1 MSAKPRTTKP
11 KIAYFAGSNATIHSI
26 PPLIT
31 SNKARAKYGLAPLTD
46 PDQSPARFDV
56 LRPQRLARPAV
67 VYVEQFSAHPLE
79 ADAAEL
85 YGPPDGYLDSQGNFH
100 KERTNAADKP
110 VYEVELKPDDGLYPL
125 PYMARQADGAAWDAD
140 GTKEI
145 APADQSRQPFFPD
158 GSRPVE
164 EIDRL
169 SVGEHG
175 TGNLISAYAEV
186 EFFRVLPPS
195 GYKKGLP
202 ADRRTDEGEG
212 DIPPETLGKD
222 FFPYR
227 PPHLGQHPPR
237 LGLARIVNAVQ
248 AVLSSGKYAG
258 AIWTQGSP
266 RIEETLY
273 WLNLLLD
280 TTLPLCGNS
289 AQRAHGMISNDGPKN
304 LVDSVDF
311 ITSRVW
317 ADEAGK
323 NRTGLVLIQ
332 EQQIF
337 AAREVQKGDARPGGY
352 VATGGH
358 GGILG
363 GIGFGGNAAIKYVP
377 ATRHTHRSDVN
388 ISRLPNE
395 VMGVRRGDDARLA
408 SVKVAIK
415 DAKGALLDTAIPK
428 VSVIKDGN
436 YVNDDFDSG
445 IESQVDVLALMDLK
459 LRQAPLAGFV
469 LEGLSPYGTTTSRPR
484 HQVLLRA
491 VCSGM
496 PVARVGRGNNEGF
509 SQAVDMFI
517 GGSNLTSTK
526 ARLLLMACLMKF
538 GSLPPAAD
546 PDRPTKAELDAIRSK
561 LADYQ
566 AVFDTH

>member
-1 MSAKPRTTKP
+1 MSSKPR
-11 KIAYFAGSNATIHSI
+11 IAYFAGSNATIHSI
-26 PPLIT
+26 PTLVT
-31 SNKARAKYGLAPLTD
+31 SNKARAKYGLEPLTD
-46 PDQSPARFDV
+46 PDKSPPRFDV
-56 LRPQRLARPAV
+56 LRAQRLAKPAV

-85 YGPPDGYLDSQGNFH
+85 YGPPDGYLDAQGNFH
-100 KERTNAADKP
+100 KERRSAGDKP
-110 VYEVELKPDDGLYPL
+110 VYEVELSPDDGLYPL
-125 PYMARQADGAAWDAD
+125 PYMARQADGRAWDAD
-140 GTKEI
+140 GAQEI
-145 APADQSRQPFFPD
+145 AAAAQSRQPFFPD

-164 EIDRL
+164 EVDRL

-175 TGNLISAYAEV
+175 TGNLMSAYAE
-186 EFFRVLPPS
+186 FDFIRVLPPS

-202 ADRRTDEGEG
+202 AHLRTDIGEG
-212 DIPPETLGKD
+212 DIAPESMGRD

-248 AVLSSGKYAG
+248 ATLSSGKYAG

-273 WLNLLLD
+273 WLHLLLD

-304 LVDSVDF
+304 LVDSVEF

-317 ADEAGK
+317 ADEAGH

-337 AAREVQKGDARPGGY
+337 AARDVQKGDARPGGY

-363 GIGFGGNAAIKYVP
+363 GIGFGGKPAINYLP
-377 ATRHTHRSDVN
+377 ATRHTYRSDVN
-388 ISRLPNE
+388 ISRLPAE
-395 VMGVRRGDDARLA
+395 VAGVRRAEDGRLSQVA
-408 SVKVAIK
+408 VAIK
-415 DAKGALLDTAIPK
+415 AAGGTLLDTAIPK
-428 VSVIKDGN
+428 VSIIKDGN
-436 YVNDDFDSG
+436 YTGDGFEDG
-445 IESQVDVLALMDLK
+445 IESQVDVLALLDNK
-459 LRQAPLAGFV
+459 LRNAPLSGFV
-469 LEGLSPYGTTTSRPR
+469 LEGLSPYGTPTSRAR
-484 HQVLLRA
+484 HQALLRA
-491 VCSGM
+491 VYSGL

-509 SQAVDMFI
+509 AQAIDPFI
-517 GGSNLTSTK
+517 GGGNLTSTK
-526 ARLLLMACLMKF
+526 ARLLLMACLMRF

-546 PDRPTKAELDAIRSK
+546 PDRPTAAERAAVSAK
-561 LADYQ
+561 LTEYQ